1 MDNIVDFLNAAMPKY
16 ETVLP
21 FSGKTV
27 SFSPFK
33 VKDAKN
39 IAIILQ
45 ENNKKLALKAMI
57 DLIKTYCPDFDTS
70 EACLADAEYLFL
82 QIRSKSVDE
91 ILNLVK
97 DNEKVQ
103 VSISEIKPRNKINT
117 EIITLASGIILHL
130 KTPTVKD
137 LLKLQTLDK
146 EDLSKACIEKIAI
159 KNEVYHT
166 NKFVSDEIKKV
177 LDNLPL
183 SVLPKLDK
191 FLKDQP
197 ELYLNI
203 PFQSGEKEVSGLL
216 NFFIYR

>member
-1 MDNIVDFLNAAMPKY
+1 MDNILEFLNASMPKY

-27 SFSPFK
+27 SFSPFR

-45 ENNKKLALKAMI
+45 ENNKKLALKAMV
-57 DLIKTYCPDFDTS
+57 DLIKSYCEDFDTS

-91 ILNLVK
+91 VLNLVR

-117 EIITLASGIILHL
+117 ESINLASGIVLHL

-146 EDLSKACIEKIAI
+146 EDLTKACIEKIAI
-159 KNEVYHT
+159 KNEVYNA
-166 NKFVSDEIKKV
+166 NKFVPEEIKKV

-183 SVLPKLDK
+183 SVIPKLDK

-197 ELYLNI
+197 ELYLKI
-203 PFQSGEKEVSGLL
+203 PFESGEKEVSGLL

>member
-1 MDNIVDFLNAAMPKY
+1 MDNIVEFLNASMPKY

-27 SFSPFK
+27 SFSPFR

-45 ENNKKLALKAMI
+45 ENNKKLALKAMV
-57 DLIKTYCPDFDTS
+57 DLIKSYCKDFDTS

-91 ILNLVK
+91 VLNLVR

-117 EIITLASGIILHL
+117 ESINLASGIVLHL

-146 EDLSKACIEKIAI
+146 EDLTKACIEKIAI
-159 KNEVYHT
+159 KNEVYNA
-166 NKFVSDEIKKV
+166 NKFVPEEIKKV

-183 SVLPKLDK
+183 SVIPKLDK

-197 ELYLNI
+197 ELYLKI
-203 PFQSGEKEVSGLL
+203 PFESGEKEVSGLL